1 VHKDVL
7 TGLKTCKAL
16 TTLKMSRNSM
26 SVSDSTFLFGSL
38 NYGVITNLNLQD
50 IGAVDEAGSAL
61 LAEGLAV
68 RSILRFS
75 PTSSLPSHPSRN

>member
-1 VHKDVL
+1 
-7 TGLKTCKAL
+7 
-16 TTLKMSRNSM
+16 MSF
-26 SVSDSTFLFGSL
+26 SDSTFLFGSL
-38 NYGVITNLNLQD
+38 NYGVITNLSLQD

-75 PTSSLPSHPSRN
+75 PTSSLSSHRSRN